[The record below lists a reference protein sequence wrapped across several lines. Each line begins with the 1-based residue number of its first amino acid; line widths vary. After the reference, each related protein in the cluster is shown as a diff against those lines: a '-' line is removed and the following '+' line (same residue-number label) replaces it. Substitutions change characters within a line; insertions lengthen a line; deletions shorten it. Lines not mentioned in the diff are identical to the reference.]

1 MSSQQKRVVR
11 DTIATLAERFPACFS
26 LDRYRKPL
34 KVGIRDEVLAAV
46 PDVPAKQVGLAL
58 KVYTSNP
65 GYLHFIREGADRVG
79 LGGEVTGQVTADE
92 AENAKQR
99 LAQVTEAEK
108 RLAQRTQ
115 QPIAKQA
122 KPVSETCSPQAIRPS
137 KPAAPRLGLG
147 DLKAAAR
154 ARRNATAR
162 AD

>member
-1 MSSQQKRVVR
+1 MSGQQKRAVR
-11 DTIATLAERFPACFS
+11 DIIATLVEQFPACFS

-34 KVGIRDEVLAAV
+34 KVGIHDEVLAAL

-58 KVYTSNP
+58 TIYTSSRR
-65 GYLHFIREGADRVG
+65 YLLCIREGADRVG
-79 LGGEVTGQVTADE
+79 LGGEVTGRVTADE

-122 KPVSETCSPQAIRPS
+122 KPVSETRRSAQTIRPN
-137 KPAAPRLGLG
+137 KPRLSLT

-154 ARRNATAR
+154 VRRAG
-162 AD
+162 